1 MSVWKYQPR
10 EWPKDPLDFPP
21 GEMVPDSVM
30 VILTGIIRNGEFNY
44 YVLPAQLLYLD
55 GRKASEDCAG
65 GAFYAGI
72 EGRYGIM
79 TVDEAHEDEFFRA
92 IEPHERSCER
102 LLEEVHMCLNRY
114 ERMDYY
120 ADVLIDFDRKHLVS
134 HYQEPFFFEKYVPD
148 GWTSE
153 FREIVDDDFPED
165 KRFWIDDNGEDIF
178 MLLYEEDIRSGREK
192 PYVPPV
198 PLKQNKAKEKE
209 NDT

>member
-1 MSVWKYQPR
+1 MSVWKYQKR
-10 EWPKDPLDFPP
+10 YWPKNPLDFPP
-21 GEMVPDSVM
+21 EEMVPTGILV
-30 VILTGIIRNGEFNY
+30 VLTGITRLGRFHY
-44 YVLPAQLLYLD
+44 YVLPRHLLYLD
-55 GRKASEDCAG
+55 AQKAEEAGEDAP
-65 GAFYAGI
+65 FYAGM

-92 IEPHERSCER
+92 IEPHKRSCER

-165 KRFWIDDNGEDIF
+165 KRFWIDENGKSIF
-178 MLLYEEDIRSGREK
+178 ELLYQEDVKNGLE
-192 PYVPPV
+192 
-198 PLKQNKAKEKE
+198 
-209 NDT
+209 